1 MWRSHYMFF
10 TLICLL
16 PPLSGKLGK
25 RTWMA
30 ATWSSHFRCLL
41 GQMPSMSFDLG
52 IAWRYFPAL
61 RDVWP
66 GIFDDLKVPILKKGI
81 HIITYAILCLY
92 IYIYIYIYGCKSKC
106 TGRSVPWTHRP
117 IHTPDPYQNEGD
129 PDRSILPDHRGP
141 IHTRI
146 LTEPHI

>member
-1 MWRSHYMFF
+1 MCEKSLHVLY
-10 TLICLL
+10 
-16 PPLSGKLGK
+16 SKLFIASTFWQAWQADMDGSN
-25 RTWMA
+25 MILA
-30 ATWSSHFRCLL
+30 F
-41 GQMPSMSFDLG
+41 SMSARANAFNVLWLG
-52 IAWRYFPAL
+52 DCLEIFPCPAWCL
-61 RDVWP
+61 T
-66 GIFDDLKVPILKKGI
+66 GIFDDLKVPIKKKSI
-81 HIITYAILCLY
+81 HIITYAILCL
-92 IYIYIYIYGCKSKC
+92 YIYIYGCKSKC